1 MIKNT
6 PISFYL
12 IMSFLAVIAMVIDN
26 EWLTLLTKPSIIPA
40 LAIYYFSSEKKY
52 FSPVLLTILFV
63 YFVSDT
69 IALLQFQNFDIYLM
83 LIDFVPYLL
92 LTKVV
97 IEDAVHLKFKINYC
111 MFASICF
118 LFLLLVMFFVI
129 GTLSITYQEYIPII
143 VGYGIVL
150 AIYVSTSLYI
160 YLITNSDFAM
170 YILIAS
176 VFGLIADIIYTIINM
191 VFYVK
196 ALTYIEFV
204 LQIISYFYIIAYFLK
219 RDVNFETT
227 AKEELL

>member
-1 MIKNT
+1 
-6 PISFYL
+6 
-12 IMSFLAVIAMVIDN
+12 
-26 EWLTLLTKPSIIPA
+26 LLTKPYIITA
-40 LAIYYFSSEKKY
+40 LVIYYFSSDKKY

-63 YFVSDT
+63 YFISDT

-83 LIDFVPYLL
+83 LLDFIPYLL

-97 IEDAVHLKFKINYC
+97 IEDAVHLKFKMNEC
-111 MFASICF
+111 LFASICF

-129 GTLSITYQEYIPII
+129 GSLSITYQEYAPII

-176 VFGLIADIIYTIINM
+176 VFGLIADII
-191 VFYVK
+191 
-196 ALTYIEFV
+196 
-204 LQIISYFYIIAYFLK
+204 
-219 RDVNFETT
+219 
-227 AKEELL
+227 